1 MTRIQYASDLHLEFA
16 DNWRY
21 LNQHPLKV
29 CGDILILA
37 GDIGY
42 LGDENYSKHPFWDWV
57 SDNYNQVY
65 CCMGNHEFYK
75 SFDVATLRNG
85 YCMRIRPNVH
95 SFYNGIVHLQDTD
108 IILSTLW
115 GYIPLEEA
123 YYTESVVT
131 DFRRILYKGELMTF
145 ATFNEEHRRCLS
157 FIKQAVADSDAKH
170 KIVVTHHV
178 PSFKL
183 QQEKFKDSKANGAFT
198 VELSDYIKDSDIEYW
213 IYGHSHYNKN
223 LMIGRTKCVSNQLG
237 YVFAKEHEAFNSEAV
252 LYVD

>member
-1 MTRIQYASDLHLEFA
+1 
-16 DNWRY
+16 
-21 LNQHPLKV
+21 
-29 CGDILILA
+29 
-37 GDIGY
+37 
-42 LGDENYSKHPFWDWV
+42 
-57 SDNYNQVY
+57 
-65 CCMGNHEFYK
+65 MGNHEFYK
-75 SFDVATLRNG
+75 YIDVATLRNG
-85 YCMRIRPNVH
+85 HCMRIRPNVH

-198 VELSDYIKDSDIEYW
+198 VELSDYIEDNDIDYW

-223 LMIGRTKCVSNQLG
+223 LTIGRTRCVSNQLG
-237 YVFAKEHEAFNSEAV
+237 YVFANEHDTFNPEAV
-252 LYVD
+252 LSVD

>member
-57 SDNYNQVY
+57 SENYNQVY

-131 DFRRILYKGELMTF
+131 DFRRILYKGGIDDVCDF
-145 ATFNEEHRRCLS
+145 QRRAPPMPE
-157 FIKQAVADSDAKH
+157 FH
-170 KIVVTHHV
+170 KA
-178 PSFKL
+178 S
-183 QQEKFKDSKANGAFT
+183 S
-198 VELSDYIKDSDIEYW
+198 
-213 IYGHSHYNKN
+213 
-223 LMIGRTKCVSNQLG
+223 C
-237 YVFAKEHEAFNSEAV
+237 
-252 LYVD
+252 